1 MLKSKNTVEAPH
13 LRTDYYIDEVRQ
25 KSRTKA
31 NSVVCDKLFLDLR
44 RKNYREF
51 FLIDFISRHVKA
63 DRNR

>member
-1 MLKSKNTVEAPH
+1 MNQSIIQAYCIH
-13 LRTDYYIDEVRQ
+13 RVRQ
-25 KSRTKA
+25 KSLTKG
-31 NSVVCDKLFLDLR
+31 NSIVCDRLFLDQR